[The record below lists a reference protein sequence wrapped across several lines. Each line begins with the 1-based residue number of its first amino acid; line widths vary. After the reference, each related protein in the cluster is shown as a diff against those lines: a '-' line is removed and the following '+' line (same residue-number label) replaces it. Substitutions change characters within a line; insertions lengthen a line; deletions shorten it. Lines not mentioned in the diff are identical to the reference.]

1 VATVAQDRTRKVE
14 AVNVT
19 ARRGQRARGVLDLS
33 RTKLIDRPALLEG
46 KLLKTSGVIAAEINA
61 FSHRIIVEFDP
72 SLISL
77 DRIKAIIKAENEP

>member
-1 VATVAQDRTRKVE
+1 MAQHRTREVE

-33 RTKLIDRPALLEG
+33 GTKLIDRPAFLEEN
-46 KLLKTSGVIAAEINA
+46 LLKTSGVIAAEINA

-77 DRIKAIIKAENEP
+77 DRIEAIIKAGNEP

>member
-33 RTKLIDRPALLEG
+33 WTKLIDRPALLEE
-46 KLLKTSGVIAAEINA
+46 KLLKTSGLIAAEINA
-61 FSHRIIVEFDP
+61 FSHRIIVQFDP

-77 DRIKAIIKAENEP
+77 DRIKAIIKAGNEP

>member
-1 VATVAQDRTRKVE
+1 MAQDRTRKVE

-33 RTKLIDRPALLEG
+33 GTKLIDRPAFLEEN
-46 KLLKTSGVIAAEINA
+46 LLKTSGVIAAEINA

-77 DRIKAIIKAENEP
+77 DRTKAIIKAGNEP

>member
-1 VATVAQDRTRKVE
+1 VAQDRTRRVE
-14 AVNVT
+14 AVST
-19 ARRGQRARGVLDLS
+19 RAPRGQRARGVLDLS
-33 RTKLIDRPALLEG
+33 GTKLIDRPAFLEE

-77 DRIKAIIKAENEP
+77 DRIKAIIKAGNEP

>member
-1 VATVAQDRTRKVE
+1 MATVAQDRTRKVE

-33 RTKLIDRPALLEG
+33 WTKLIDRPAFLEE
-46 KLLKTSGVIAAEINA
+46 KLLKTSVVIAAEINA
-61 FSHRIIVEFDP
+61 FSHRIIDP